1 MRILTP
7 TDIPP
12 LADLPKTALK
22 EMHAAGMRVQ
32 ACEQA
37 LLEAG
42 SNVVA
47 DVLGAARE
55 FYQWDHYPGGDVF
68 CPDSHAQY
76 YYHAHPPAER
86 GNAWGDE
93 HGHFHTFLRPRGFPD
108 SVKRSIA
115 TDDAPAHLVA
125 VSMDFEGRAVRL
137 FTTNRW
143 VTGEAWYEAATVSRL
158 LHHFHIGHETPSELA
173 NIWLNHLLVL
183 FRPTIQALLHARD
196 DILASYRPFDADVH
210 VHDDRT
216 LEVASI
222 IDIDV
227 DGQLWAV
234 EAALAD

>member
-1 MRILTP
+1 MHILKP
-7 TDIPP
+7 SDIPP
-12 LADLPKTALK
+12 LADLSKAMLK
-22 EMHAAGMRVQ
+22 EMHTAGLRVQ
-32 ACEQA
+32 ACERA

-55 FYQWDHYPGGDVF
+55 FYQWDHYPEGDVF
-68 CPDSHAQY
+68 CHDSHAQY
-76 YYHAHPPAER
+76 YYHAHPPTER
-86 GNAWGDE
+86 GNDWGNE

-108 SVKRSIA
+108 NVRESA
-115 TDDAPAHLVA
+115 AADDMPAHLVA
-125 VSMDFEGRAVRL
+125 VSMDFDGRAVRL

-143 VTGEAWYEAATVSRL
+143 VTGEAWYDAETVSRF
-158 LHHFHIGHETPSELA
+158 LHRFHIAHETPSQLA
-173 NIWLNHLLVL
+173 NTWLAQLLVL

-196 DILASYRPFDADVH
+196 DILAAHRPVDADMH
-210 VHDDRT
+210 VHEDRT

-227 DGQLWAV
+227 GGQLRAV